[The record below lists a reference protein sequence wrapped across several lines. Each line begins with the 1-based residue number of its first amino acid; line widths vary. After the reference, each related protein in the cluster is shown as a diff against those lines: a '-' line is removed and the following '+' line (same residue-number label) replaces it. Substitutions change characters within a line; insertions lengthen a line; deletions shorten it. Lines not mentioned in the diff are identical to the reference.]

1 MRLVLHLKYICL
13 PAGIT
18 ATRRSSAAKDPKS
31 VFILPALVG
40 PIAIAVY
47 KQRVKHIH

>member
-1 MRLVLHLKYICL
+1 MLHLKYICL

-31 VFILPALVG
+31 VFILALVG
-40 PIAIAVY
+40 PIDIAVY